1 MAFICIRRGR
11 DTRHALT
18 EEGPPKDTA
27 KGDQPQATERGLPR
41 HQSCQRLDLGFQLP
55 ELWENKFQLFKH
67 LVCGILLF

>member
-1 MAFICIRRGR
+1 MGFICIRRGR

-18 EEGPPKDTA
+18 EGLPKDAA

-55 ELWENKFQLFKH
+55 EL
-67 LVCGILLF
+67 

>member
-1 MAFICIRRGR
+1 MGFICIRRGR

-18 EEGPPKDTA
+18 EEGPPKDTV

-55 ELWENKFQLFKH
+55 EL
-67 LVCGILLF
+67 